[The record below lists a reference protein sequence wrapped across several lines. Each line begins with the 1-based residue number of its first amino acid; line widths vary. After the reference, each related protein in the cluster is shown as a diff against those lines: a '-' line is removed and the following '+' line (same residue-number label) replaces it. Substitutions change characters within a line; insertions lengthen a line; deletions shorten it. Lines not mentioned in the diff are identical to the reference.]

1 MHRGPRWQQNP
12 SVQHT
17 TVGFSLVGAR
27 NLTGVCASAQDQ
39 ERKVSVCWIL
49 PARTDHR
56 EIAGYCTLAAYSV
69 SPGDLPHEVTGKL
82 PRYPQVPAAILGRS
96 AVSARHQ
103 GQGPGQHL
111 QLDAMQRSLDQS
123 RALGLLALFV
133 DAKDEQAAN
142 FYRRYDFGVTLPSQ
156 PPASLPAD
164 EGNRGAVF
172 LGSPG
177 IRPVARRFPPQR
189 DGASD

>member
-1 MHRGPRWQQNP
+1 M
-12 SVQHT
+12 
-17 TVGFSLVGAR
+17 
-27 NLTGVCASAQDQ
+27 TGVCASAQDQ

-142 FYRRYDFGVTLPSQ
+142 FYRRYDFVTLPSQ
-156 PPASLPAD
+156 PLRLFLPMKAIAELFSWLTRNSTSSPPLSPAAGRRLRLTPNPSLP
-164 EGNRGAVF
+164 
-172 LGSPG
+172 P
-177 IRPVARRFPPQR
+177 FPPSSPSVA
-189 DGASD
+189 GYAFG